1 MRVRGKAPTGA
12 HKTTDQQVFQR
23 VLDALLRENHLGLS
37 TNGHRDGDDWCTH
50 IGRDTR
56 LRLPV
61 RPDGFQHHLRTSR
74 PMFLAQRGDDVPV
87 LVDNLDA
94 LLNILAP
101 VDDPQAQTGWAA
113 FVAECHGELA
123 ARRLAAQ
130 HRSGVYAGVAAARAE
145 QPTGMAGALLDETLA
160 AHTDHP
166 VHPTSR
172 CRHGLDDAELLAYA
186 PEHAP
191 TFALRWLPTKRAEV
205 TLTGSLPPWW
215 PGTDDPDTML
225 LPIHP
230 LTADR
235 LDLPAVDTPH
245 MLVRPTLSM
254 RTVALA
260 ADPYTHLKLP
270 LATATLGARN
280 RRTIAPG
287 TLTDGD
293 AVHRLLQRIAA
304 GEPRFADRILHADET
319 TYGHTGD
326 DTQAFLLRRYPST
339 LASSRVVPV
348 AALAAPDPGGTTVVE
363 RVAGGD
369 PRPLLDAYLDLLVD
383 WHVYLWLRHGI
394 ALEAHQQNIHLVID
408 PGGGVRLL
416 YKDNDAARLDSRHA
430 VALDDARMRVDD
442 PGELADV
449 FTTITLHLCAAAPLL
464 ALAARGL
471 PVPTPAAA
479 LRHRLVA
486 ARDRWAGGAGARV
499 FTERVLDATTLP
511 IKAMLTAGTLLPK
524 DRIGCA
530 DINKYY
536 LRTGPN
542 YLRDDQST
550 RGASSRAR
558 SSRTEETP

>member
-1 MRVRGKAPTGA
+1 MSNSGA
-12 HKTTDQQVFQR
+12 VPAGTDGTIEQQVFQR
-23 VLDALLRENHLGLS
+23 VLDALLREDHLGLS

-50 IGRDTR
+50 TGREVR

-61 RPDGFQHHLRTSR
+61 RPDGFQHPLRTSR
-74 PMFLAQRGDDVPV
+74 PAFLAQRGDAPPV
-87 LVDNLDA
+87 LVDSLDA
-94 LLNILAP
+94 LLDILAP
-101 VDDPQAQTGWAA
+101 VDDPQAQAGWAA

-123 ARRLAAQ
+123 ARRLAADSRRRV
-130 HRSGVYAGVAAARAE
+130 HAAVAAARPGQA
-145 QPTGMAGALLDETLA
+145 TGMAGALLDETLA
-160 AHTDHP
+160 AHADHP

-172 CRHGLDDAELLAYA
+172 CRHGLDDTELLAYA

-191 TFALRWLPTKRAEV
+191 TFALRWLPTRLAEV

-215 PGTDDPDTML
+215 PIADHPDTVL
-225 LPIHP
+225 LPVHP

-235 LDLPAVDTPH
+235 LGLPAVDTPH
-245 MLVRPTLSM
+245 VPVHPTLSM

-287 TLTDGD
+287 TLADGD
-293 AVHRLLQRIAA
+293 AVHRLLHRIAA
-304 GEPRFADRILHADET
+304 AEPRFADRILHADET
-319 TYGHTGD
+319 TYGHAGD
-326 DTQAFLLRRYPST
+326 ETRAFLLRRYPT
-339 LASSRVVPV
+339 ALASSIVVPV
-348 AALAAPDPGGTTVVE
+348 AALAAPDPAGTTVAE

-394 ALEAHQQNIHLVID
+394 ALEAHQQNIHLVLD
-408 PGGGVRLL
+408 PGGGTRLL
-416 YKDNDAARLDSRHA
+416 YKDNDGARLDPRHS
-430 VALDDARMRVDD
+430 VTLDDARMRVTD

-464 ALAARGL
+464 ALAARGV
-471 PVPTPAAA
+471 PVPTPAA
-479 LRHRLVA
+479 LRHRLTA
-486 ARDRWAGGAGARV
+486 ARDRWGGGATARM
-499 FTERVLDATTLP
+499 FTRRVLDADTLP
-511 IKAMLTAGTLLPK
+511 VKAMVTAGTLLPK

-542 YLRDDQST
+542 YLRQEQWVSLP
-550 RGASSRAR
+550 APAAR
-558 SSRTEETP
+558 SEATW